1 MTSRRRSR
9 CRSRWRCSTTRDEGE
24 ETLSLSNVSAGR
36 LTGGEATGTI
46 KNRDPLPKALL
57 ARFGRTAAV
66 HVVEHVEER
75 IAVPRDPG
83 LRAGSR
89 GGSCG
94 RGWRATSRSASSVSS
109 ANWAAGGNPAG
120 ELPRIFRRLDSL
132 TAQPSAWSPCRRTSP
147 RDRPRKR
154 LSWLPLGLRG
164 GHPGHVALGTW
175 GPCHRGVKSSREV
188 RLNPLADGARN
199 GVRSCHRPCKPSRN
213 RVSCT
218 THGVRT
224 EHHASASPSPHRGR
238 DAPLRRASASRR
250 ADGSSAD
257 EAGHM
262 ATAS

>member
-1 MTSRRRSR
+1 M
-9 CRSRWRCSTTRDEGE
+9 
-24 ETLSLSNVSAGR
+24 
-36 LTGGEATGTI
+36 
-46 KNRDPLPKALL
+46 
-57 ARFGRTAAV
+57 
-66 HVVEHVEER
+66 
-75 IAVPRDPG
+75 PRDPG

-109 ANWAAGGNPAG
+109 ANWAAGGNPAR

-213 RVSCT
+213 QVSCT
-218 THGVRT
+218 THDGVRT
-224 EHHASASPSPHRGR
+224 ERHPLPLHIRPHASVSNVSTASFKCPCTSCRRPGGEVRGLDGR
-238 DAPLRRASASRR
+238 QHLCRTVSMSARASLFHACMRSSGSGSRSR
-250 ADGSSAD
+250 
-257 EAGHM
+257 
-262 ATAS
+262 

>member
-199 GVRSCHRPCKPSRN
+199 GVQVERKRSRGCSGNRTSEEPGAVHPTRTPRLLGAADRTGHRSP
-213 RVSCT
+213 
-218 THGVRT
+218 VRR
-224 EHHASASPSPHRGR
+224 HRYR
-238 DAPLRRASASRR
+238 TAAAPRR
-250 ADGSSAD
+250 
-257 EAGHM
+257 
-262 ATAS
+262 